1 MKTKNYK
8 LYKVP
13 NGIGNSDKR
22 GGVARQE
29 SNPQFITAYTLKR

>member
-13 NGIGNSDKR
+13 NGIENSDKR
-22 GGVARQE
+22 GAALFYDKIRQV
-29 SNPQFITAYTLKR
+29 NFLFDC